1 MIYVALGCLVLLV
14 LVSAGRRG
22 RPVRL
27 RREWRFVSGAGALAL
42 FVLAAF
48 MAFCEAWVVAVPLV
62 VVGGVLMTS
71 ARLNPRRRPPPAD
84 SEPMSESQ
92 ARSILGVGPDA
103 GREEIQAAYRRL
115 IERVHPDKGGAA
127 GLAAQLNAARDRLLR
142 R

>member
-27 RREWRFVSGAGALAL
+27 RREWRFVSGAGALAV

-48 MAFCEAWVVAVPLV
+48 MAFREAWVVVVPLV
-62 VVGGVLMTS
+62 VVGGVLMTA
-71 ARLNPRRRPPPAD
+71 ARLNPRRRLPPAD
-84 SEPMSESQ
+84 SESMSESQ
-92 ARSILGVGPDA
+92 ARSILGVGSDA

>member
-27 RREWRFVSGAGALAL
+27 RREWRFVSGAGALAVC
-42 FVLAAF
+42 VLAAF
-48 MAFCEAWVVAVPLV
+48 MAFREAWVVAVPLV
-62 VVGGVLMTS
+62 VVGGVLMTA
-71 ARLNPRRRPPPAD
+71 ARLNPRRRAPPAD

-142 R
+142 G